1 MKNKIF
7 YNFYY
12 MLIIILVFA
21 CFELITKEPQEEI
34 TYYES
39 SNIPDYSGED
49 VIIIN
54 NNEPD
59 FVIDFDKSESFEK
72 YGDLDKLGRCTSA
85 ISNIGYDLM
94 PTTPRESIRDI
105 RPSGFRVAR
114 YDIITDGLY
123 LFNRCHL
130 IAYSLSGENDNV
142 NNLITCTRYLNSISM
157 LEFEEK
163 VANYIRRTNNH
174 VLYRVKPIFDK
185 TNLIAKG
192 VQM

>member
-123 LFNRCHL
+123 L
-130 IAYSLSGENDNV
+130 
-142 NNLITCTRYLNSISM
+142 
-157 LEFEEK
+157 
-163 VANYIRRTNNH
+163 
-174 VLYRVKPIFDK
+174 
-185 TNLIAKG
+185 
-192 VQM
+192 